1 MCSDRRAIRT
11 GRRVAAYPRLS
22 LDWEGKGLGI
32 ERQRE
37 DCLRIASRLG
47 VEITDWYI
55 GNSVGASRRS
65 KSKGNRP
72 EYRRLLA
79 DIEAGYVKTVI
90 IWMED
95 RLHRQVIELAE
106 FLKVC
111 EAAGVN
117 RIASV
122 GGELNLSD
130 PHQGTM
136 LYIKAAMAEAEVE
149 KISVRARRKHQQEAE
164 QGKRNHGGIRPMG
177 EVWHGK
183 QKVSQE
189 RAAHERELIREAVRR
204 LIAGDTLRGIAVD
217 WTDRGERTP
226 AGGKWYNV
234 NIRRMLLSPRLIG
247 MRLHNGQLYPGTWE
261 PILTVEEYEAVKAI
275 LEDPARYKYERG
287 GLPKHLLSGIAF
299 CGLCSNKLSVRKR
312 YDNRIYYCS
321 QNPPAGG
328 CGKIQRVADQ
338 LEGLITEAIFVAVE
352 FDTRRKVGEG
362 TEDPVAPLYDQLAAL
377 QGLYDCLETKRADEL
392 IGKETYKRKRTQYER
407 SMEDVRREIARVRG
421 GQVIGLAPR
430 NLRDVWP
437 NLSLDRRRNII
448 KAVLNMA

>member
-1 MCSDRRAIRT
+1 
-11 GRRVAAYPRLS
+11 
-22 LDWEGKGLGI
+22 
-32 ERQRE
+32 
-37 DCLRIASRLG
+37 
-47 VEITDWYI
+47 
-55 GNSVGASRRS
+55 
-65 KSKGNRP
+65 
-72 EYRRLLA
+72 
-79 DIEAGYVKTVI
+79 
-90 IWMED
+90 
-95 RLHRQVIELAE
+95 
-106 FLKVC
+106 
-111 EAAGVN
+111 
-117 RIASV
+117 
-122 GGELNLSD
+122 
-130 PHQGTM
+130 M

-164 QGKRNHGGIRPMG
+164 QGKRNHGVIRPMG

-328 CGKIQRVADQ
+328 CGKIQRVVDQ

-352 FDTRRKVGEG
+352 SDTRRKVGEG

-448 KAVLNMA
+448 KAVLTRVIVNPQPNSVVFDPNAIVADWRVDTGIAVLPRVAIWREMDTAHGEQDWVETNAQRAGEALSRPEVQAELYRLLGGEPDPEAVRQTLVREVARLRLNWRPGR